1 MAQQLFANNAKGR
14 LNAGITDVATTL
26 TLQAGQGALFPNP
39 SAGDW
44 FLSTLVDLSGNI
56 EIIKVTARS
65 GDTFSTIER
74 SQEGTANI
82 AFLASDIC
90 ELRTTKGT
98 LEALQLTFTTQA
110 LSWIPSGTT
119 AWDLNLGRSATLIA
133 ATGNTTMGAPTNLL
147 AGGEYVLKF
156 TQDPSVARTITWN
169 AVFKWD
175 AGAAPV
181 LSTAL
186 SAIDIISFWSDGTNM
201 YGGLFVRGA
210 A

>member
-1 MAQQLFANNAKGR
+1 MAKQLFANNAKGR

-98 LEALQLTFTTQA
+98 LEALQLTFSTQA
-110 LSWIPSGTT
+110 LSWIASGTT

-156 TQDPSVARTITWN
+156 TQDSTPRTITWN

-175 AGAAPV
+175 AGAPPV
-181 LSTAL
+181 LSTD
-186 SAIDIISFWSDGTNM
+186 SGAIDIISFWSDGTNL
-201 YGGLFVRGA
+201 YGGQFVRGA